1 MKNCIS
7 FCVNACKKS
16 TFRFIGGLQ
25 NVLRFLSAAN
35 NPCPYTSSLFLYI
48 IRCIYYLLI
57 IFVKLLPFLV
67 EQLIVLVVCLKLI
80 PIFALFTQI
89 NLKIL

>member
-1 MKNCIS
+1 MKNRIS

-25 NVLRFLSAAN
+25 NVLRFLHSGLNVFDFSSAAN

-57 IFVKLLPFLV
+57 ILVKLLVLLV
-67 EQLIVLVVCLKLI
+67 E
-80 PIFALFTQI
+80 
-89 NLKIL
+89 